1 MISDITGISLVE
13 EDNLYIDEAEKNL
26 GRDDFLKLFL
36 AQMNHQD
43 PLNPM
48 DSSEFS
54 SQLAQF
60 SSLEQLFNV
69 NGNLESMISAQDG
82 SSRFQA
88 LELIG
93 KEIEADGDVLSFSQG
108 ASAGGGFSIENQADC
123 LVAITDANGYFVKKI
138 YMGPLDA
145 GDHSFEWDGHDEEG
159 NIMDDGL
166 YGFEVSAIDQSGQ
179 EIYVETKIKGIVER
193 VNLDA
198 EQPLLYVGE
207 MPIALSQVIDV
218 NLPESEI

>member
-1 MISDITGISLVE
+1 MISDITGISLIE
-13 EDNLYIDEAEKNL
+13 EENFYTDKTEQNL
-26 GRDDFLKLFL
+26 GRDEFLKLFL

-54 SQLAQF
+54 SQLAEF

-69 NGNLESMISAQDG
+69 NENLESIKSVQD
-82 SSRFQA
+82 SSNQFQA

-93 KEIEADGDVLSFSQG
+93 KDIEAEGDILSLNQDGTAYGSFS
-108 ASAGGGFSIENQADC
+108 IDTRADC
-123 LVAITDANGYFVKKI
+123 LVLIKDQNGYYVKQI
-138 YMGPLDA
+138 NMGTLEA
-145 GDHSFEWDGHDEEG
+145 GDHTFEWDGLDEEG
-159 NIMDDGL
+159 NSMDEGL
-166 YGFEVSAIDQSGQ
+166 YGFEITAVDESGW
-179 EIYVETKIKGIVER
+179 EVDVETRFKGLVER

-207 MPIALSQVIDV
+207 IPIALSQVINV
-218 NLPESEI
+218 NLHDTEI